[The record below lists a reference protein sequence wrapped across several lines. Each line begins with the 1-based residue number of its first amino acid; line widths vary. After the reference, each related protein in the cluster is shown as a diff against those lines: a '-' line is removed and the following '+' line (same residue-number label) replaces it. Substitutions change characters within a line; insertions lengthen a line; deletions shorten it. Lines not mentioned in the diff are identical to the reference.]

1 MLSTSLLISD
11 VNTLESPQE
20 NHFTCC
26 CLAAHATSLT
36 ETVSATGK
44 SLNGALQE
52 SKSMKIPA
60 AVLQQVNKS

>member
-1 MLSTSLLISD
+1 MLISD
-11 VNTLESPQE
+11 INTLESPQD

-26 CLAAHATSLT
+26 CLAAHANL
-36 ETVSATGK
+36 EVISAIK
-44 SLNGALQE
+44 SQNGGGGQD